1 MNPLIAQRLVGLLL
15 VACASFVLWHDRKK
29 KKPVVTIEHEPA
41 PQPPPAPAPA
51 PADDPDPARPGAAA

>member
-29 KKPVVTIEHEPA
+29 KKVIVIDTTAEVVEPA
-41 PQPPPAPAPA
+41 PPAPA